1 MRGHERE
8 RIAVDRVRE
17 RNAAAGDAHHGE
29 RIAADRVRERDRERV
44 AVQRVARR
52 NAAVRGTR
60 ECGSAGRR
68 PPVPLPLC

>member
-8 RIAVDRVRE
+8 RIAANRVRE

-44 AVQRVARR
+44 AVQRVAR
-52 NAAVRGTR
+52 
-60 ECGSAGRR
+60 GSATALVDDHTF
-68 PPVPLPLC
+68 PCPCADKA